1 MNISYVHA
9 RNLIQMNSR
18 KLQHHVQLDLLLWV
32 ELDMLLNFYLFPSII
47 LFLAEWVDF
56 VCFVIY
62 INHILHIEIY
72 RKEINADFYDI
83 KGKGKRYYWLLQ
95 LNK

>member
-1 MNISYVHA
+1 
-9 RNLIQMNSR
+9 
-18 KLQHHVQLDLLLWV
+18 VQLDLLLWV

-72 RKEINADFYDI
+72 RKEINTDFYDI
-83 KGKGKRYYWLLQ
+83 KEKERDIIGYCS
-95 LNK
+95 